1 MQISKEARWARRL
14 CQLHSIPFP
23 FLLLLYLPHFVVPLW
38 IWHKERN
45 PRRTT
50 LLTKWIVCY
59 CCNRIPVA
67 ASHLHHICPC
77 SSYPYPLSRCASR
90 LISLGVINLSW
101 SNEFGCFECLPRR
114 EKETKKK
121 RERKRNHIKRPPCL
135 LGSLPQIS
143 RWISTEF
150 PTNFLVAFRV
160 LCLNCWPAS
169 ANSLSLQFKHFLLNY
184 LKWKIKCFLPKNA
197 LKADEIL

>member
-14 CQLHSIPFP
+14 CQLHRILFP
-23 FLLLLYLPHFVVPLW
+23 FLLLYLLATHPHFAPLW
-38 IWHKERN
+38 IWHQERN

-77 SSYPYPLSRCASR
+77 SPNSYPYQLSRRASR

-101 SNEFGCFECLPRR
+101 SNEFGRFECLPRR

-121 RERKRNHIKRPPCL
+121 RKPYKTPAL
-135 LGSLPQIS
+135 FAWSLPQS
-143 RWISTEF
+143 SLWISTEF
-150 PTNFLVAFRV
+150 PTNFLVVFRV
-160 LCLNCWPAS
+160 LWLNCWPVLS
-169 ANSLSLQFKHFLLNY
+169 NSLSLQFKHFH
-184 LKWKIKCFLPKNA
+184 
-197 LKADEIL
+197 

>member
-14 CQLHSIPFP
+14 CQLHRIPFP

-77 SSYPYPLSRCASR
+77 SSYPYPLSRRASR

-101 SNEFGCFECLPRR
+101 SNEFGRFECLPRR

-121 RERKRNHIKRPPCL
+121 RKKPYKTPALFAWQSTSDFSLNFHRVSHEFPCRFPC
-135 LGSLPQIS
+135 SLP
-143 RWISTEF
+143 
-150 PTNFLVAFRV
+150 
-160 LCLNCWPAS
+160 
-169 ANSLSLQFKHFLLNY
+169 
-184 LKWKIKCFLPKNA
+184 
-197 LKADEIL
+197 